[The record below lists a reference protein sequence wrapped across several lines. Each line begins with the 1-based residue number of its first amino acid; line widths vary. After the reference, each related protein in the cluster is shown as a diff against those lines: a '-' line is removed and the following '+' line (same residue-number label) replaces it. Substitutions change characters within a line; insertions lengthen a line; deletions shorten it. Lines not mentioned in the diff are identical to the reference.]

1 MDSILVVAFVLA
13 AVGAAALLTSR
24 ALDRGASSMA
34 PGTGLFMLLI
44 VLGCGEAIRL
54 IGRSARSALVLATAA
69 SVALLVAA
77 TFGWWAAAALVAAA
91 LTVWLLVW
99 LKRSREEY
107 AAELRDRADKHA
119 QHEAA
124 ARRGEPNAD
133 HLHRL

>member
-13 AVGAAALLTSR
+13 
-24 ALDRGASSMA
+24 

-44 VLGCGEAIRL
+44 GIVCGEAIRL
-54 IGRSARSALVLATAA
+54 IGRSARSALALAAA
-69 SVALLVAA
+69 ISAALFVAA

-107 AAELRDRADKHA
+107 AAELRDRAEKHA

-124 ARRGEPNAD
+124 ARRGEPKYAD